1 MILSTGTVS
10 CCLLQCA
17 GSGVNCIEW
26 PKSPAYISPVSV
38 DCCLSIS
45 FYRIALSALIKIYGC
60 FLFHLA
66 SDFDNMRP
74 HLIIVGALKMIN
86 IIAPSWRVIPATNMI
101 DKIRKDPQLKKKVLK
116 TRII

>member
-1 MILSTGTVS
+1 
-10 CCLLQCA
+10 
-17 GSGVNCIEW
+17 
-26 PKSPAYISPVSV
+26 
-38 DCCLSIS
+38 
-45 FYRIALSALIKIYGC
+45 
-60 FLFHLA
+60 
-66 SDFDNMRP
+66 MRP